1 MRKVLIIS
9 YYFPPIN
16 MLASKRYGTMCK
28 YLEENGYKPYVLTT
42 RHYEDRENGIRLE
55 QEIPIDKEQIIQI
68 GNVRSNAEI
77 RNPVWEMVLTLL
89 MNHRYCPRTIET
101 GGIGWY
107 ERVKAEG
114 NLEKLRDMDVII
126 GTFPPMSNLFIA
138 WYLSRKLKIPFI
150 AEIRDLISDYSE
162 TPAGYKRTFW
172 LDRLIERYILQ
183 KAAAFV
189 TVTPGYKKVLRARYP
204 RKRIEVVYNGWDG
217 DRAEKKDVQEIQTEK
232 YLYYAGTLYPHRLES
247 FELLVRC
254 LKKMNADRSEKIK
267 FILRSAGPVDLTAKA
282 RYIVRQEEMMEYV
295 QVLTAVS
302 EDIVREEQ
310 DKAYINI
317 VLSSLHSEDRA
328 LMTTV
333 PGKVYELL
341 KERAPVLAVVP
352 DHSDVAK
359 VINYT
364 KKGIASVNEKE
375 IIDFILNE
383 NEYYT
388 GGQKIEFFSR
398 RRQSKKLCR
407 FIDCLLVEP
416 YGDGRAS
423 ERIVKRLSGRYHK

>member
-28 YLEENGYKPYVLTT
+28 YLEESGYKPYVLTT
-42 RHYEDRENGIRLE
+42 RHYEDRANGIRLE
-55 QEIPIDKEQIIQI
+55 QEIPIDEEQIIQI
-68 GNVRSNAEI
+68 GNVRSNDEI
-77 RNPVWEMVLTLL
+77 QNPAWEMLL
-89 MNHRYCPRTIET
+89 SFLVSHKYCPRTIET
-101 GGIGWY
+101 VGIGWY

-114 NLEKLRDMDVII
+114 NLEKLKDMDVII

-138 WYLSRKLKIPFI
+138 LYLSRKLKIPFI

-162 TPAGYKRTFW
+162 IPAGYKRTFW

-183 KAAAFV
+183 KAIAFV
-189 TVTPGYKKVLRARYP
+189 TVTPGYKKILKARYP
-204 RKRIEVVYNGWDG
+204 KKRIEVVFNGWDG
-217 DRAEKKDVQEIQTEK
+217 DREEKKEAQETQIGK

-247 FELLVRC
+247 FKLLVRC
-254 LKKMNADRSEKIK
+254 LKKINANRSEKIK

-310 DKAYINI
+310 EKAYINI
-317 VLSSLHSEDRA
+317 VLSSIHLEDQA

-341 KERAPVLAVVP
+341 NERAPVLAVVP

-364 KKGIASVNEKE
+364 KKGIASVKEKE
-375 IIDFILNE
+375 IIDFILKE
-383 NEYYT
+383 NEYYV
-388 GGQKIEFFSR
+388 GDQKIEFFSR
-398 RRQSKKLCR
+398 KRQSKKLCR
-407 FIDCLLVEP
+407 FIDRLLVE
-416 YGDGRAS
+416 
-423 ERIVKRLSGRYHK
+423 